1 MRRRRR
7 ALNYLGRNAGV
18 VASLR
23 MSLYAVPP
31 SDPPH
36 AGALLRYW
44 RELRRM
50 SQLEL
55 ALTAE
60 VSARHVSFIE
70 TGRAAPSRE
79 MVLIL
84 ASALEVPLRERNAV
98 LLAAGFAPAY
108 GETRLEAPQM
118 QQIVRALT
126 LLLRQY
132 EPSGAMVLDGRLD
145 IVMVN
150 GAYARMLAALGAAA
164 LPALQILPAPRANA
178 LELLLRPGPL
188 RSAIGNL
195 EEVARETIERTRR
208 ELSRRPDAGQRV
220 WLERLVR
227 EAGLHAGRGPQPDAL
242 SLVLPVE
249 LNLGGGGATLRL
261 LSTLTTLG
269 SPHDITLDELRI
281 ESFHPADEET
291 EELVRPA

>member
-1 MRRRRR
+1 MRRQRR

-23 MSLYAVPP
+23 MSLYAAPP

-55 ALTAE
+55 ALSAE

-84 ASALEVPLRERNAV
+84 SSALEVPLRERNTL

-145 IVMVN
+145 VVMVN
-150 GAYARMLAALGAAA
+150 AAYARMLAALGAAE
-164 LPALQILPAPRANA
+164 LPALQVLPAPRCNA

-188 RSAIGNL
+188 RSAIGNWA
-195 EEVARETIERTRR
+195 EVARETVERTRR
-208 ELSRRPDAGQRV
+208 ELLRRPDTGHLV
-220 WLERLVR
+220 WLDRLVR
-227 EAGLHAGRGPQPDAL
+227 EAGLHAGRGAPLDSL
-242 SLVLPVE
+242 SLVLPIE
-249 LNLGGGGATLRL
+249 LHLGGATLRL

-269 SPHDITLDELRI
+269 SPHDITLEELRI

-291 EELVRPA
+291 ERLVRPA